1 MSALDRPSPSRL
13 RRISLTDW
21 LMLVLALVS
30 IGLLSWETFADLPA
44 ETTRR
49 IILTDV
55 VICAIFAVEFLWRW
69 RGAGWEAGFVK
80 RNWYEI
86 LGMIPVAHPA
96 IRGFRLFRVIRILV
110 ILFRFGHAADR
121 AFGEDFTYR
130 LVNRFAGAI
139 VEAIKRPITVAVLG
153 EVAEVLAKGHYTQNI
168 ARALEGHQDELRA
181 MLQEKLREDPQAGRL
196 SRLPFYNE
204 IVQAV
209 LDAALR
215 VIEQVLH
222 DPRTDALV
230 ASMLRENL
238 DQIRAEVA
246 ERQLRPPTPSPA
258 AAGRSD

>member
-1 MSALDRPSPSRL
+1 MSLPDPGGDPAPKRH
-13 RRISLTDW
+13 RISPLDW
-21 LMLVLALVS
+21 MMLVLALVS
-30 IGLLSWETFADLPA
+30 IGLLSWETFADLPPDL
-44 ETTRR
+44 TRK

-55 VICAIFAVEFLWRW
+55 VICGIFALEFLWRW
-69 RGAGWEAGFVK
+69 RKTGWERGFVK

-121 AFGEDFTYR
+121 AFGDDFTYR
-130 LVNRFAGAI
+130 LVNRFAGTI

-153 EVAEVLAKGHYTQNI
+153 EVADVLAKGHYTQNI
-168 ARALEGHQDELRA
+168 ARALEQHQDELRA
-181 MLQEKLREDPQAGRL
+181 MLQEKLREDPKAGRL

-204 IVQAV
+204 IVEAV
-209 LDAALR
+209 LDSALR

-230 ASMLRENL
+230 ASMLKENV
-238 DQIRAEVA
+238 DQIRTEVLLREA
-246 ERQLRPPTPSPA
+246 IRRRQ
-258 AAGRSD
+258 G